1 MTDRTFTKNAKLYG
15 LTEDEYAVLRI
26 TARKN
31 LDARLAARKG
41 NSKRKPTKRRGQC
54 YTPSKS

>member
-31 LDARLAARKG
+31 LDARLAARKS
-41 NSKRKPTKRRGQC
+41 NSKRKPTKRRG
-54 YTPSKS
+54 